1 MSTFTLNSGLV
12 PALFGGRG
20 DAGGADSA
28 RGARRRV
35 PAAEKRASRLAR
47 LRFVARVMD
56 SCVELP
62 GTRQRIGLDPIIGL
76 VPVVGDVI
84 TTAVSLYIV
93 YEGCRLGASRT
104 QVASML
110 GNVAIDLAA
119 GAIPVVGDFFD
130 FAFTANQ
137 RNLRILGIADEGVR
151 VCVDPQRGV
160 CFRSGGA
167 ATA

>member
-12 PALFGGRG
+12 SIGSGDREGSGGT
-20 DAGGADSA
+20 
-28 RGARRRV
+28 RRRV
-35 PAAEKRASRLAR
+35 GAGEKRAARLAR
-47 LRFVARVMD
+47 LRLVARVMD
-56 SCVELP
+56 SCIELP
-62 GTRQRIGLDPIIGL
+62 GTRQRVGLDPIIGL
-76 VPVVGDVI
+76 VPVVGDVL

-110 GNVAIDLAA
+110 GNVALDLAA

-151 VCVDPQRGV
+151 VCLDSREGV
-160 CFRSGGA
+160 CVRRGRDGA
-167 ATA
+167 ASGATA